1 MFSLFQKKSREFSK
15 TESHIFG
22 IISELL
28 KRNSTDIHCDELGR
42 KYYLSNEEHHIRV
55 TVFSNEYVIRIT
67 NTHDSIAEKYDN
79 FLIDKILVAIREEKQ
94 KRMDLI
100 CGSISDSIE
109 NMAERLHETLTQS
122 TIKDPAII
130 KMAKTN

>member
-28 KRNSTDIHCDELGR
+28 KRNGTDIHCDELGR
-42 KYYLSNEEHHIRV
+42 KYYLSNEDHHIRV
-55 TVFSNEYVIRIT
+55 TIFSNEYVIRIT
-67 NTHDSIAEKYDN
+67 NTHDSIAEKYDD
-79 FLIDKILVAIREEKQ
+79 FLIDKLVLAIKEEKQ

-109 NMAERLHETLTQS
+109 NMAERLHKTLTES
-122 TIKDPAII
+122 VEKNSAII
-130 KMAKTN
+130 KMLKTN

>member
-1 MFSLFQKKSREFSK
+1 MFSLFHKKSREFSK

-42 KYYLSNEEHHIRV
+42 KYYLSNEDHHIRV
-55 TVFSNEYVIRIT
+55 TIFSNDYVIRIT
-67 NTHDSIAEKYDN
+67 NTHDSIAEKYDD
-79 FLIDKILVAIREEKQ
+79 FLINKLVLAIKEEKQ

-109 NMAERLHETLTQS
+109 NMAERLHKTLTES
-122 TIKDPAII
+122 VEKDSAII
-130 KMAKTN
+130 KMLKTN

>member
-1 MFSLFQKKSREFSK
+1 MFSLFKKKSREFSK

-28 KRNSTDIHCDELGR
+28 KRNNTDIHCDELGR

>member
-15 TESHIFG
+15 TESHIYG
-22 IISELL
+22 IITELL
-28 KRNSTDIHCDELGR
+28 KRNTTDIHCDELGR

-55 TVFSNEYVIRIT
+55 TVFGNEYVIRIT
-67 NTHDSIAEKYDN
+67 NTHDSIAEKYDD
-79 FLIDKILVAIREEKQ
+79 FLVDKILVAVREEKQ

-109 NMAERLHETLTQS
+109 NMAERLHNTLTAS
-122 TIKDPAII
+122 SAKDPAII
-130 KMAKTN
+130 KVA

>member
-15 TESHIFG
+15 TEGHIFG

-28 KRNSTDIHCDELGR
+28 KRNNTDIHCDELGR
-42 KYYLSNEEHHIRV
+42 KYYLSNEDYHIQI
-55 TVFSNEYVIRIT
+55 TIFSNEYVIRIT
-67 NTHDSIAEKYDN
+67 NTHDSIAEKYDD
-79 FLIDKILVAIREEKQ
+79 FLVDKILVALKEEKQ

-109 NMAERLHETLTQS
+109 NMAERLHKTVTES
-122 TIKDPAII
+122 AAKDPAII
-130 KMAKTN
+130 KMTKAN

>member
-1 MFSLFQKKSREFSK
+1 MFSLFHKKSREFSK

-42 KYYLSNEEHHIRV
+42 KYYLSNEDHHIRV
-55 TVFSNEYVIRIT
+55 TIFSNEYVIRIT
-67 NTHDSIAEKYDN
+67 NTHDSIAEKYDD
-79 FLIDKILVAIREEKQ
+79 FLINKLALAIKEEKQ

-109 NMAERLHETLTQS
+109 NMAERLHKTLTES
-122 TIKDPAII
+122 VEKDSAII
-130 KMAKTN
+130 KMLKTN

>member
-1 MFSLFQKKSREFSK
+1 MFSLFHKNSREFSK

-42 KYYLSNEEHHIRV
+42 KYYLSNEDHHIRV
-55 TVFSNEYVIRIT
+55 TIFSNEYVIRIT
-67 NTHDSIAEKYDN
+67 NTHDSIAEKYDD
-79 FLIDKILVAIREEKQ
+79 FLIDKLVLAIKEEKQ

-109 NMAERLHETLTQS
+109 NMAERLHKTLTES
-122 TIKDPAII
+122 VEKNPAII
-130 KMAKTN
+130 KMLKTN

>member
-15 TESHIFG
+15 TEGHIFG

-28 KRNSTDIHCDELGR
+28 KRNNTDIHCDELGR
-42 KYYLSNEEHHIRV
+42 KYYLSNEDYHIQI
-55 TVFSNEYVIRIT
+55 TIFSNEYVIRIT
-67 NTHDSIAEKYDN
+67 NTHDSIAEKYDD
-79 FLIDKILVAIREEKQ
+79 FLVDKILVALKEEKQ

-109 NMAERLHETLTQS
+109 NMAERLHKTVTES
-122 TIKDPAII
+122 TAKDPAII
-130 KMAKTN
+130 KMTKAN

>member
-1 MFSLFQKKSREFSK
+1 MFNLFQKKSREFSK
-15 TESHIFG
+15 TEGHIFG
-22 IISELL
+22 IITELL
-28 KRNSTDIHCDELGR
+28 KRNSTDIHCDELGG

-55 TVFSNEYVIRIT
+55 TIFSNEYVIRIT

-79 FLIDKILVAIREEKQ
+79 FLIDKILLAVREEKQ

-109 NMAERLHETLTQS
+109 NMAERLHKNLLDSSE
-122 TIKDPAII
+122 KDPAII
-130 KMAKTN
+130 KIAKSI

>member
-1 MFSLFQKKSREFSK
+1 MFNLFQKKSREFSK

-22 IISELL
+22 IITELL
-28 KRNSTDIHCDELGR
+28 KRNSTDIHCDELGG
-42 KYYLSNEEHHIRV
+42 KYYLSNEDHHIRV
-55 TVFSNEYVIRIT
+55 TIFSNEYVIRIT

-79 FLIDKILVAIREEKQ
+79 FLIDKILLAVREEKQ

-109 NMAERLHETLTQS
+109 NMAERLHKTLTES
-122 TIKDPAII
+122 TEKDPAII

>member
-1 MFSLFQKKSREFSK
+1 MFSLFHKKPREFSK

-28 KRNSTDIHCDELGR
+28 KRNSTEIHCDELGR
-42 KYYLSNEEHHIRV
+42 KYYLRNEDHHIRV
-55 TVFSNEYVIRIT
+55 TIFSNDYVIRIT
-67 NTHDSIAEKYDN
+67 NTHDSIAEKYDD
-79 FLIDKILVAIREEKQ
+79 FLINKLLFAIKEEKQ

-109 NMAERLHETLTQS
+109 NMAERLHKTLTES
-122 TIKDPAII
+122 VEKDSAII
-130 KMAKTN
+130 KMLKTN